1 MKRVT
6 KHKQPASSLPFDL
19 LEELAAELVGR
30 ELPGPPAVLPGITIP
45 VLPGNTIPVSP
56 LINVFQFIYQ
66 CLFVYDMFFFI
77 WLLFSVSK
85 PAKA

>member
-1 MKRVT
+1 M
-6 KHKQPASSLPFDL
+6 PFDL

-30 ELPGPPAVLPGITIP
+30 ELPGPPVLPGSTIP
-45 VLPGNTIPVSP
+45 VLPGNTMPVLPGITIPVSP